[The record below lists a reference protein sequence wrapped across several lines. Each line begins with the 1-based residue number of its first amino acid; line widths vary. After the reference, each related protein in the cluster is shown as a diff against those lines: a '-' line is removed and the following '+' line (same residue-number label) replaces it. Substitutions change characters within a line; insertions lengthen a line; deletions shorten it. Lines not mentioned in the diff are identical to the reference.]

1 MEDGMAKQAVMN
13 VAELRRELESGMSED
28 DLLGEV
34 IDIAHERGYIVAHF
48 RPAQTQ
54 SGRWHTAVQAD
65 GAGYPDLVLVRPTLP
80 QTRSTPMRCARVVY
94 AELKS
99 ERGRFSPE
107 QRVWLKTLRA
117 CGQEVYEWKPS
128 DLERIRTVLM

>member
-1 MEDGMAKQAVMN
+1 MAKQAVMTP
-13 VAELRRELESGMSED
+13 AELRRELETGMSED

-48 RPAQTQ
+48 RPAWTEK
-54 SGRWHTAVQAD
+54 GWRTPVAAD
-65 GAGYPDLVLVRPTLP
+65 GKGFPDLVLARPTIH
-80 QTRSTPMRCARVVY
+80 QTRSTPMRPARVIY

-99 ERGRFSPE
+99 ATGRTSAE
-107 QRVWLKTLRA
+107 QRQWLNTLQA
-117 CGQEVYEWKPS
+117 CGQEVYTWRPS